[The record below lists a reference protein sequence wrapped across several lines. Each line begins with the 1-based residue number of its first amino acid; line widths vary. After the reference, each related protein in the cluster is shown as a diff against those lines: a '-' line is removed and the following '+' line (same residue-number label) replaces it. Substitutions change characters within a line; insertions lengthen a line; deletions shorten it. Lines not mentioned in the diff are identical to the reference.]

1 MITDRDIT
9 FEERVS
15 CMVRDVEDEG
25 FHLYYDDKTKEW
37 ELMNPESEFSVV
49 GKDKIQVIFDGW
61 RVIMLG

>member
-1 MITDRDIT
+1 
-9 FEERVS
+9 
-15 CMVRDVEDEG
+15 MVRDVEDEG